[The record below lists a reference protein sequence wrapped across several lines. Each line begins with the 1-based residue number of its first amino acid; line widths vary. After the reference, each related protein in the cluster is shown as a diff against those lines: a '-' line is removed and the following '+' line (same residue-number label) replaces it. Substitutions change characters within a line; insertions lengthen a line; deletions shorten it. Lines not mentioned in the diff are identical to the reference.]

1 VIGPIKTIIYK
12 KDILKTSIFLT
23 QSYVLLFS
31 ESTLVSCRIFT
42 KNKFLKTSLN
52 FFLNPKS
59 AVLLISE
66 STLVS
71 GSLDMTV
78 RIWDLRS
85 GQQIR

>member
-1 VIGPIKTIIYK
+1 MMKINRKILQVMGHKNNMYK
-12 KDILKTSIFLT
+12 KIYSLNMFLFLSET
-23 QSYVLLFS
+23 QSSLLLF
-31 ESTLVSCRIFT
+31 
-42 KNKFLKTSLN
+42 
-52 FFLNPKS
+52 
-59 AVLLISE
+59 SE